1 MKILI
6 TGSSGYVGKSFIE
19 AYKAKYEFCKFSL
32 LNKPLEGLCLDG
44 IDVVLHCAALVH
56 QVKEKS
62 FQEYYNVNVKYPVSL
77 AKEAKKSG
85 VKQFIFIS
93 TVSVYGEGKAT
104 VTEETVCNP
113 STAYGK
119 SKYMAEVE
127 LKKLERDNFV
137 VSIIR
142 PPMVYG
148 ANAPGNMAALISLV
162 KKVRVI
168 PLGNIENK
176 RSFVYI
182 VNLLHLIDCVIE
194 KKKNGLFLACDD
206 EALGTSKLIEFIAK
220 GLDKKVTLIRVP
232 FFQRILKFI
241 KPSIHDS
248 LYGTLK
254 ISNQITKKELNYQNK
269 VEVKEG
275 VRLMLKGKKYEE
287 ND

>member
-93 TVSVYGEGKAT
+93 TVSVYGEGKAI

-127 LKKLERDNFV
+127 LKKLEGDNFV

-148 ANAPGNMAALISLV
+148 ANAPGNMGALINLV
-162 KKVRVI
+162 DRVRII
-168 PLGNIENK
+168 PLGNIVNE
-176 RSFVYI
+176 RSFVNI
-182 VNLLHLIDCVIE
+182 KNLLHLIDCVIE
-194 KKKNGLFLACDD
+194 NGKSGLFLACDD
-206 EALGTSKLIEFIAK
+206 EAVGTSKLIELIAK
-220 GLDKKVTLIRVP
+220 VLGKKVTLISLP
-232 FFQRILKFI
+232 LFKKMLKVI
-241 KPSIHDS
+241 RPSMHES
-248 LYGTLK
+248 LYG
-254 ISNQITKKELNYQNK
+254 SFQVNDDFTKKELNYKNK
-269 VEVKEG
+269 IGVEEG
-275 VRLMLKGKKYEE
+275 IRLMVKGK
-287 ND
+287 

>member
-6 TGSSGYVGKSFIE
+6 TGSNGYVGKNFID
-19 AYKAKYEFCKFSL
+19 AYKSKYDFCKFSL
-32 LNKPLEGLCLDG
+32 LKKPLEGLQLDN
-44 IDVVLHCAALVH
+44 IDAVLHCAALVH
-56 QVKEKS
+56 QGKEKC
-62 FQEYYNVNVKYPVSL
+62 FQEYYDVNVKYPVSL
-77 AKEAKKSG
+77 AKKSKESG

-93 TVSVYGEGKAT
+93 TVSVYGEGESLI
-104 VTEETVCNP
+104 TEDTICCP
-113 STAYGK
+113 KTPYGK
-119 SKYMAEVE
+119 SKLMAEIE
-127 LKKLERDNFV
+127 LRKLEEDNFV

-142 PPMVYG
+142 APMVYG
-148 ANAPGNMAALISLV
+148 SSAPGNMAALISLV

-220 GLDKKVTLIRVP
+220 GLDKKITLIRVP
-232 FFQRILKFI
+232 FFQIILKFI

-254 ISNQITKKELNYQNK
+254 INNQVTKKKLNYRNK
-269 VEVKEG
+269 IGVEEG
-275 VRLMLKGKKYEE
+275 IRLMLKGKKS
-287 ND
+287 